1 MLKISQ
7 HSIKNKLN
15 YNKKYKNRVFLKNNK
30 NQKELVEKFKRN
42 NFEINK
48 NHFNNFLN
56 LFYKNK
62 LKIIFNK
69 LKF

>member
-42 NFEINK
+42 NF
-48 NHFNNFLN
+48 
-56 LFYKNK
+56 
-62 LKIIFNK
+62 
-69 LKF
+69 